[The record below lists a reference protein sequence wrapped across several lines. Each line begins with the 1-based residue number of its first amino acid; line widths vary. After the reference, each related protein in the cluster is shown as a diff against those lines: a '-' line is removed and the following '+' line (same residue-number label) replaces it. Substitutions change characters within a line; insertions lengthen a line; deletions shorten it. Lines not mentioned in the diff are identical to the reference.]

1 MAHSA
6 GLGRNPDG
14 KSELCIQNAVMRTAP
29 KLSLQLQTSPDLV
42 DQVYAALLDAINNG
56 GIQPGERL
64 TQEEIAERFAVS
76 RQPVL
81 QALRLL
87 KRDGFVVD
95 APGRGVQ
102 AIQLDAA
109 WITQVYQVRGALD
122 ALAARLA
129 AARRYK
135 IDPGL
140 LLRGRKAAAGKDI
153 KAMIDADMKFHGAI
167 YAGSKN
173 PLIEQSA
180 LVHWGHVRRVMGAV
194 LQSSELRQSVWDEH
208 EEISNAI
215 AAGKA
220 DRAAELIASHASVAG
235 EYLVEKLGVFL
246 SSTKRK
252 AA

>member
-1 MAHSA
+1 M
-6 GLGRNPDG
+6 P
-14 KSELCIQNAVMRTAP
+14 TAP
-29 KLSLQLQTSPDLV
+29 RLSLQLQTSPDLV

-56 GIQPGERL
+56 TIQPGERL

-95 APGRGVQ
+95 APGRGLQ

-109 WITQVYQVRGALD
+109 WITKVYQVRGALD

-129 AARRYK
+129 AAQRYR
-135 IDPGL
+135 IDPNL
-140 LLRGRKAAAGKDI
+140 LLRGRKAAAGKDV

-167 YAGSKN
+167 YAGSQN

-220 DRAAELIASHASVAG
+220 DKAAELISSHASVAG

-246 SSTKRK
+246 SNSKRK

>member
-1 MAHSA
+1 M
-6 GLGRNPDG
+6 P
-14 KSELCIQNAVMRTAP
+14 TAP
-29 KLSLQLQTSPDLV
+29 RLSLQLQTSPDLV
-42 DQVYAALLDAINNG
+42 DQVYSALLDAINNG
-56 GIQPGERL
+56 AIQPGERL
-64 TQEEIAERFAVS
+64 TQEEIAGRFAVS
-76 RQPVL
+76 RQPVV

-129 AARRYK
+129 SARRYK
-135 IDPGL
+135 IDADL

-167 YAGSKN
+167 YAGSLN
-173 PLIEQSA
+173 PLIAQSA
-180 LVHWGHVRRVMGAV
+180 LIHWGHVRRVMGAV

-208 EEISNAI
+208 EDIARAI

-220 DRAAELIASHASVAG
+220 DKAAESIASHASVAG

-246 SSTKRK
+246 SNTKRK